1 LPPVL
6 FAETFTLPAFAKINR
21 TLRVLGRRA
30 DGYHELHTI
39 FQTVTLHDKLTFT
52 LRTDDSITLKCDAP
66 DIPVDESN
74 LVVRA
79 ARALQLRHSIK
90 KGAAINLEKRIP
102 AAGGL
107 GGGSSNAAIA
117 LLGLAH
123 LWQVETTKLE
133 LEELGAQIGADVPFF
148 FTGGTALGTGL
159 GTEISALADA
169 PASHLLIVTPDIKVS
184 TAEAYRALNSPALTK
199 VGGDII
205 LSSSRPHTQ
214 IPDSLHHSLR
224 NDFESV
230 IFGLH
235 TEILRARDALVRV
248 GARGALLAGSGAS
261 VFGVFDKVEARERAA
276 QVLMAETDWRLFKCE
291 TLSRANYLRELGAC
305 AAPLLRALP
314 GERA

>member
-1 LPPVL
+1 M
-6 FAETFTLPAFAKINR
+6 FAETFTLPAFAKINW

-30 DGYHELHTI
+30 DGYHELHTV
-39 FQTVTLHDKLTFT
+39 FQTVTLHDKLTFA

-74 LVVRA
+74 LVVSA
-79 ARALQLRHSIK
+79 AKALQLRYSIK
-90 KGAAINLEKRIP
+90 KGADINLEKRIP
-102 AAGGL
+102 SAGGL
-107 GGGSSNAAIA
+107 GGGSSNAALA

-123 LWQVETTKLE
+123 LWRIETTRAE

-159 GTEISALADA
+159 GTEISALTDA
-169 PASHLLIVTPDIKVS
+169 PESHLLIVTPDVKVS
-184 TAEAYRALNSPALTK
+184 TAEAYRALNAPALTK
-199 VGGDII
+199 VEGDII

-214 IPDSLHHSLR
+214 ISDSLHHNLR
-224 NDFESV
+224 NDFEPV

-235 TEILRARDALVRV
+235 PEILRAKDALARI

-261 VFGVFDKVEARERAA
+261 VYGLFDEAETRERAA

-305 AAPLLRALP
+305 AAPLLHAFQSGRA
-314 GERA
+314 